1 MADGEDNCSLMDEDS
16 TDSSESSSSAM
27 KTPAKRMVTRRGVCG
42 PAVAA
47 QRRQQTRGRGRQ
59 AHAQRSN
66 LLQKLHTR
74 QLYGKIQANS
84 VSEETKVVVVRC
96 HFISQQS

>member
-42 PAVAA
+42 AAAA

-84 VSEETKVVVVRC
+84 VSEETKVGDVGV
-96 HFISQQS
+96 ISQQS